1 MRAWIAVVVVGLTAS
16 TARADH
22 HEMMMDDGSGATPPP
37 FDASVSLVAAS
48 YSTISYVGD
57 YQGALASL
65 MWRYD
70 RYMFGA
76 GLGMY
81 HINLNGLD
89 QHGISDV
96 MVHAATTLVHQ
107 GELSAGFVAMVSAP
121 TGDDRFGLGMGH
133 VMAMP
138 SFYGVWSHARITVS
152 VTAGYSR
159 ALAHMEAGH
168 DHGVWPLI
176 EPMNMS
182 EISWGT
188 ACELA
193 LAAGMRVGVRASGGH
208 PFDLPGHERVYG
220 AARVGWGTRRVDT
233 SAELQTGF
241 VGDPFNV
248 RGLVETALHF

>member
-22 HEMMMDDGSGATPPP
+22 QEMMMDDGSGSTPAP
-37 FDASVSLVAAS
+37 FDASVSLIAAS

-57 YQGALASL
+57 YQGALASI
-65 MWRYD
+65 MWQHD
-70 RYMFGA
+70 RFMFGA

-89 QHGISDV
+89 QHGIGDL
-96 MVHAATTLVHQ
+96 MVHVATTLVHD
-107 GELSAGFVAMVSAP
+107 GELSAGVVAMVTAP

-133 VMAMP
+133 TMAMP
-138 SFYGVWSHARITVS
+138 SFFGVWSHDRVTVS
-152 VTAGYSR
+152 ASVGYSR
-159 ALAHMEAGH
+159 AIAQMEAGH
-168 DHGVWPLI
+168 DHGVWPLV

-182 EISWGT
+182 EISWG
-188 ACELA
+188 AGCDLA
-193 LAAGMRVGVRASGGH
+193 LGRGVHAGARASGGH

-220 AARVGWGTRRVDT
+220 AARVGWGTGRVDT